1 MLRSPI
7 RPTDRTPRPSPRQ
20 HPGRRPARR
29 PGRNSSGATAR
40 HPAHGPLALL
50 AAVAAPLA
58 LCAVLLPFRGGIANT
73 NVALLL
79 VVVVVA
85 VAALGRRSAGAVAA
99 VVAALCFDF
108 FFTRPYE
115 QFAISKS
122 ADLTTAA
129 LLLAVGL
136 AVSQLAARARRFRV
150 LAITDAGY
158 LTRIRDTA
166 ALARSANSA
175 LTVVDQVRDQLVE
188 LLQLRGCRFEYG
200 SLLGRPPR
208 LEHDGSIVVGQRSWD
223 ADRLGLPDEDVE
235 LRMFGNGTYIGRFM
249 LEPTPGAVPSRQA
262 RLVAVT
268 LASQAGAALDSL
280 HRPAKAA

>member
-1 MLRSPI
+1 MRPI
-7 RPTDRTPRPSPRQ
+7 SGRFDHRQ
-20 HPGRRPARR
+20 
-29 PGRNSSGATAR
+29 
-40 HPAHGPLALL
+40 LALL
-50 AAVAAPLA
+50 AAVAGPLA
-58 LCAVLLPFRGGIANT
+58 LSAVLLPFRGTMANT

-79 VVVVVA
+79 VVIVVA

-122 ADLTTAA
+122 ADLTTAI
-129 LLLAVGL
+129 LLLVVGL
-136 AVSQLAARARRFRV
+136 AVSQLAARARRFRI

-158 LTRIRDTA
+158 LARIRDTA
-166 ALARSANSA
+166 VLSRSTNSA

-200 SLLGRPPR
+200 SLLGHPPR
-208 LEHDGSIVVGQRSWD
+208 LEHDGSVMIGHHPWD
-223 ADRLGLPDEDVE
+223 ADRLGLPAEDVE
-235 LRMFGNGTYIGRFM
+235 LRMFGNGKYIGRFM
-249 LEPTPGAVPSRQA
+249 LEPTPGVVPTRQA

-268 LASQAGAALDSL
+268 LADQAGAALDSL
-280 HRPAKAA
+280 HRPVKAA